1 MDDMRLKFYTPVT
14 TGPPRLSEHV
24 AAPDRAGRKEESKG
38 ESFQDILK
46 RQLQEGSGVSFS
58 THAVKRAMQ
67 HELDLSGNN
76 LSRLG
81 EGVKL
86 AEEKNLDDTL
96 ILVGRNAFLVNVPNR
111 TVITAVDSG
120 DMRGNVFTNID
131 GTVIV

>member
-14 TGPPRLSEHV
+14 TGTPRISDLP
-24 AAPDRAGRKEESKG
+24 AAPDRAGRKEETTG

-46 RQLQEGSGVSFS
+46 RQLQEGSGVNFS
-58 THAVKRAMQ
+58 AHAVKRAMQ
-67 HELDLSGNN
+67 HELDLSGSE
-76 LSRLG
+76 LTRLG

-120 DMRGNVFTNID
+120 DMKGNVFTNID

>member
-1 MDDMRLKFYTPVT
+1 MDDMRLKYYTPVT
-14 TGPPRLSEHV
+14 TGTPRISEQVTV
-24 AAPDRAGRKEESKG
+24 ADRAGRKEEPAG
-38 ESFQDILK
+38 ESFQDVLK
-46 RQLQEGSGVSFS
+46 RQLQAGSGVNFS
-58 THAVKRAMQ
+58 AHAVKRAMQ
-67 HELDLSGNN
+67 NELDLSDDN

-111 TVITAVDSG
+111 TVITAVNSA
-120 DMRGNVFTNID
+120 DMKGNVFTNID